1 MKKNWKIIA
10 VMVAALAAAVVA
22 LVMAPSGKASVDD
35 APTKSRV
42 PKHLAPKKH
51 ADKAV
56 KSNGSAQKTDG
67 KRKGRRITRPATSED
82 FFDHLS
88 GVDKE
93 IAVAIDKAFDDDD
106 FKGVAAAAQRALS
119 CTNSEVRMNAVEA
132 LGWFGE
138 KALPELTLW
147 MSDKDEEVAQEAMN
161 QWSSA
166 LGEVEKPEDRFSI
179 AATALNTLADADALE
194 TIGFELSST
203 ASELID
209 GEDDEDK
216 AKEYRTQVVETLAD
230 IILNGQA
237 KNQAAAKEAYSD
249 ITGNDWISVEEAEK
263 YLKDPDNYEP
273 PDEDAD
279 NDAST
284 DKDPPPKSANNAQTA
299 ADSDGDDGQKESADS
314 DN

>member
-1 MKKNWKIIA
+1 MKSNWKIIA
-10 VMVAALAAAVVA
+10 AGVAVLVAAMVAF
-22 LVMAPSGKASVDD
+22 VMMPMDTSDGKS
-35 APTKSRV
+35 APTRRNV
-42 PKHLAPKKH
+42 PKRLAPKKH
-51 ADKAV
+51 LDKAAS
-56 KSNGSAQKTDG
+56 KADTAQKEKPG
-67 KRKGRRITRPATSED
+67 AKRKGRRITRPATSED

-88 GVDKE
+88 GLDKE

-106 FKGVAAAAQRALS
+106 FKGVSAAAARALS
-119 CTNSEVRMNAVEA
+119 CTNAEVRMNAVEA

-147 MSDKDEEVAQEAMN
+147 MSDKDEEVAQEAMS

-166 LGEVEKPEDRFSI
+166 LAEVEKPEDRFSI

-216 AKEYRTQVVETLAD
+216 AKEMREQVVGTLAD
-230 IILNGQA
+230 IILNGQE

-249 ITGNDWISVEEAEK
+249 ITGNDWISVAEAEK

-273 PDEDAD
+273 PDEDSD

-284 DKDPPPKSANNAQTA
+284 DKDPPPKNST
-299 ADSDGDDGQKESADS
+299 DDGGQKEDASADANADS
-314 DN
+314 